1 MVGIAVLALAL
12 SGSSPAPG
20 PVWVG
25 QFTTPGA
32 PPKPWKMLARSGTRA
47 TQYRI
52 ARVDGRMAVEATVD
66 KSMSVLARHVT
77 IDLKKTP
84 ILCWRWYVDG
94 PVVKADMTKKSGDD
108 YAARIYVGF
117 DMPDSALSGSTK
129 FKLGLARALFGKD
142 LPDAAVIYVWDNV
155 HPVGTARKSAYNDR
169 TQLIVSESGGG
180 RAKSWVSE
188 RADIAADF
196 AKAFTNL
203 PGTPVGVALASD
215 GDNTKSTGR
224 AAFSDIH
231 FVARNQPC
239 RT

>member
-1 MVGIAVLALAL
+1 MLEFAALALLL
-12 SGSSPAPG
+12 SGSSPGPG

-32 PPKPWKMLARSGTRA
+32 PPKPWRMLARSGTRA

-66 KSMSVLARHVT
+66 KSMSVLARRVT
-77 IDLKKTP
+77 VDLKKTP

-142 LPDAAVIYVWDNV
+142 LSDAAVIYVWDNV

-169 TQLIVSESGGG
+169 SQLIVSESGGG
-180 RAKSWVSE
+180 RAKTWVSE

-231 FVARNQPC
+231 FVARNQAC